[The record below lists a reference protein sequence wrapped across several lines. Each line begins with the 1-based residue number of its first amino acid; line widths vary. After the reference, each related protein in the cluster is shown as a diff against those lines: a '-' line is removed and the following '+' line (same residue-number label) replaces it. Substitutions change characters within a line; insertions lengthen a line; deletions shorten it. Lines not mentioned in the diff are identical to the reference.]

1 MSDPSHSEDQ
11 RRIPSSAVIFDPPSR
26 TRRRVWSRLVWPLL
40 VVAAFVVALVVS
52 SAGEETRVELDY
64 LESVQDQSSD
74 LARSGDALRDVV
86 SRLQRIERNELVTV
100 VDGIEQ
106 DLAAGLGL
114 SDEGP
119 PIDSLIAVNALY
131 REALE
136 TWESGVTGLETAILN
151 AADEPDNLG
160 AIDAVAGALAEIRAG
175 DRAYARMVA
184 AMGRDDV
191 PEPLSPMPAVTLMP
205 AEGRLLGLAAA
216 YVDSARSE
224 NSGLALRPGLAISQI
239 VPEPEWQVNPE
250 GQAVL
255 PATTSVVFS
264 VVISNVGNVDSEP
277 APVVLEL
284 IGGPEPV
291 RLTDEVS
298 GLEPNQQTTIVFDGT
313 AVEPGGLYEIR
324 ASLVVTGNDVSFE
337 DNEISVEFSVNT
349 EE

>member
-1 MSDPSHSEDQ
+1 
-11 RRIPSSAVIFDPPSR
+11 VIFDPPSR
-26 TRRRVWSRLVWPLL
+26 TRRRLWGRLVWPLL
-40 VVAAFVVALVVS
+40 AVAAVVVALVVS

-64 LESVQDQSSD
+64 LESVQGQSAD
-74 LARSGDALRDVV
+74 LARSGDAMRDVV

-100 VDGIEQ
+100 IDGIEL
-106 DLAAGLGL
+106 DLAAGLDL
-114 SDEGP
+114 TEQGP
-119 PIDSLIAVNALY
+119 PIGSLIAVNALY

-136 TWESGVTGLETAILN
+136 TWDSGVTGFEASILS
-151 AADEPDNLG
+151 AADEPENLG
-160 AIDAVAGALAEIRAG
+160 AIDAVADALAEIRAA
-175 DRAYARMVA
+175 DHAYARMVA

-191 PEPLSPMPAVTLMP
+191 PEPLSPMPEVILMP

-255 PATTSVVFS
+255 PATTTVQFS
-264 VVISNVGNVDSEP
+264 VVVSNVGNVESDL

-291 RLTDEVS
+291 RLSDQIDA
-298 GLEPNQQTTIVFDGT
+298 LEPNQQTTIVFDEM
-313 AVEPGGLYEIR
+313 ALEPGGLYEIR

-337 DNEISVEFSVNT
+337 DNEISVEFTVNA

>member
-1 MSDPSHSEDQ
+1 M
-11 RRIPSSAVIFDPPSR
+11 
-26 TRRRVWSRLVWPLL
+26 WPLL
-40 VVAAFVVALVVS
+40 VVAAVVVAVVVS

-64 LESVQDQSSD
+64 LGNVQGQSGD

-86 SRLQRIERNELVTV
+86 SRLQRIDRNELVTV
-100 VDGIEQ
+100 IDGIEQ
-106 DLAAGLGL
+106 DLAVGLEL
-114 SDEGP
+114 TEQGP
-119 PIDSLIAVNALY
+119 PIDSLIAVNALF

-136 TWESGVTGLETAILN
+136 TWNEGVTGFERAILS
-151 AADEPDNLG
+151 AADEPENLA
-160 AIDAVAGALAEIRAG
+160 AIDAVADALAEIRAG
-175 DRAYARMVA
+175 DHAYARMVA
-184 AMGRDDV
+184 AMGREDV

-205 AEGRLLGLAAA
+205 AEGRLLGLAVA

-239 VPEPEWQVNPE
+239 VSEPAWQINPD

-255 PATTSVVFS
+255 PATSTVVFS

-291 RLTDEVS
+291 RLSDEVDV
-298 GLEPNQQTTIVFDGT
+298 LAPEQQTTVVFDGT
-313 AVEPGGLYEIR
+313 SVEAGGLYEIR

-337 DNEISVEFSVNT
+337 DNEVSVEFTVNT